1 MTATNKQISQMPSA
15 SSVSTDDLIPIVQ
28 GGVNKKSVASL
39 LGSLTSGDTTYLRL
53 DTTNAPLT
61 GALPI
66 KVDNTSALD
75 VQKSDGTPL
84 VTVDTTE
91 NGPNFARLVINGTDV
106 DGVLTQTINGYG
118 VNASS
123 QNSVGVGGSGIG
135 ANSAGGQFSSNLGHG
150 VVIYA
155 GQVPGSAASAL
166 QINRPGTQAPFET
179 TPTIEILDNSHGTA
193 DLIYAYGGN
202 PAHPSQPDIAFRV
215 LHSGTVLAAEKIIS
229 QPLGDVSTPNT
240 TLAGIALDP
249 NAATGFFQHNL
260 SPANLTS
267 DRRATFQDSDGVVA
281 YLSNIL
287 PIVNSDPTDTSL
299 PWILNDSGT
308 YKLSIKV
315 GATKY
320 RIPFVAE

>member
-15 SSVSTDDLIPIVQ
+15 SSVATDDLIPIVQ

-39 LGSLTSGDTTYLRL
+39 LGSLTSGDITYLRL

-66 KVDNTSALD
+66 KVDNASALD

-91 NGPNFARLVINGTDV
+91 SGPNFARLTIAATGNDALLSQSV
-106 DGVLTQTINGYG
+106 DGYG
-118 VNASS
+118 VNALS
-123 QNSVGVGGSGIG
+123 QNAVGVAGFGVNPT
-135 ANSAGGQFSSNLGHG
+135 ATGGQFSTNQGHG
-150 VVIYA
+150 VVIFA

-193 DLIYAYGGN
+193 DLVYAYGGN
-202 PAHPSQPDIAFRV
+202 PAHPAQPDIAFRV
-215 LHSGTVLAAEKIIS
+215 KHSGTVLASEKIIA
-229 QPLGDVSTPNT
+229 QPLGDVSTPNA

-260 SPANLTS
+260 SPANLTG
-267 DRRATFQDSDGVVA
+267 DRRATFQDADGVVA